1 MEPNVERRRRGDA
14 MREDHSRILARLTAG
29 GMHPDRVVS
38 KDELAALS
46 NLHVRTIDRLLETGE
61 GPTKVVLSPGRM
73 GFLLRDVHRWLDSR
87 RQSSCM
93 ALGT

>member
-1 MEPNVERRRRGDA
+1 MEPNVDRRRRGDA

-29 GMHPDRVVS
+29 GMHPDRVIS

-46 NLHVRTIDRLLETGE
+46 NLHVRTVDRLIETGE

-73 GFLLRDVHRWLDSR
+73 GFLLRDAYAWLESR
-87 RQSSCM
+87 RQSPSK
-93 ALGT
+93 AGRL

>member
-14 MREDHSRILARLTAG
+14 MREEHSRILARLTAG

-38 KDELAALS
+38 KDELAALA
-46 NLHVRTIDRLLETGE
+46 NLNVRTIDRLMGAGG

-73 GFLLRDVHRWLDSR
+73 GFLLRDVRAWLDSR
-87 RQSSCM
+87 RDCSRSSET
-93 ALGT
+93 G